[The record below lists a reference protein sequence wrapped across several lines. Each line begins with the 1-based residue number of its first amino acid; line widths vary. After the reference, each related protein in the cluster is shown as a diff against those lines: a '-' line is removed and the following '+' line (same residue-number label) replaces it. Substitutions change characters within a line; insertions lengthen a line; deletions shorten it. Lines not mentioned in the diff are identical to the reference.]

1 MTHIRPILALAA
13 FLFLSM
19 HTAPAATPVPLVDYM
34 LTSRTVKIV
43 LDCDPPSCR
52 ILMNREL
59 DFENDNTWVLSRAKH
74 WVKDWGRFRV
84 LDDIHEA
91 DLVLHLDCGQPNFR
105 NILYGLRYRWIKM
118 EVYAGGDERWQQVA
132 PIWRGELD
140 PMPACDCRDAV
151 VHILT
156 AYRSELEQL
165 DRARGRYLPSGPPRL
180 VLKPNPLQ
188 DKYFCFP
195 LCK

>member
-1 MTHIRPILALAA
+1 
-13 FLFLSM
+13 M
-19 HTAPAATPVPLVDYM
+19 HAAPAATPTPLVDYM

-43 LDCDPPSCR
+43 LECDPPSCR
-52 ILMNREL
+52 FLMNTAL

-74 WVKDWGRFRV
+74 WMKDWGRYRI
-84 LDDIHEA
+84 LDDVNEA
-91 DLVLHLDCGQPNFR
+91 DLVVRLDCGQPNFR
-105 NILYGLRYRWIKM
+105 NLLYGLRHRWMKM
-118 EVYAGGDERWQQVA
+118 EVYAGGQESWHLLQ
-132 PIWRGELD
+132 PIWKGALD
-140 PMPACDCRDAV
+140 PVPDCDCRDLV

-156 AYRSELEQL
+156 EYRAELEQL